1 MKMSSPS
8 FVHLDVNTQYS
19 LGRSIIRQ
27 DQLIDACIDMNM
39 PAFGVT
45 DHNNLFSAYK
55 LYKSSQKKG
64 IKYIIGS
71 TVTILDQKE
80 RTKSKLL
87 LLCENEIGYKHLCAL
102 ITQSYTQGLDREEPL
117 IDKQWL
123 KDCTDGLIAISSYE
137 SGYFQQYKSID
148 ESLNLEKITS
158 LQALFPDRLFIS
170 ISRMGI
176 PNEEKL
182 NQTMIEL
189 STKFNI
195 PIVAVNNPIFI
206 EKDDFL
212 SLDARVC
219 IDQGTILDDQRR
231 AKDYTPQQYFKSP
244 DEMANLFSD
253 IPEALSNTIAIAEM
267 CNFGFENTEHVLPD
281 FETPKDSS
289 IDEYL
294 EKQANDGLKK
304 ILSNGVENPNP
315 YQKRLDD
322 EIEIIKRTGF
332 AGYFLIVADFV
343 QWSREK
349 NIPVGPGRG
358 SGPGSLV
365 AYTLGITDID
375 PIEHDLIFERFLNP
389 ERISMPDF
397 DIDFCVNG
405 RDRVIDYVNEK
416 YGDEKVSQ
424 IITYG
429 TLSARAVVRDVGRI
443 LGYPYGM
450 VDRVAKMI
458 PFEIGITLNDALKK
472 SNELAERY
480 EEDNDI
486 QSIIDLSLKLEGL
499 VRNAGTHAGGV
510 VIAPSNLSDFMPLFK
525 VDDEEGTVTQF
536 DKDDAES
543 IGLIKFDFLG
553 LKTLTVIQNTVDL
566 INLSSESL
574 MDIKKISL
582 EDQTTFSL
590 LSSAR
595 TIGIFQLES
604 PGMRDLIERMQPS
617 RFEDIIALVALFR
630 PGPLQSGMV
639 DDFIERKKGGDTK
652 IIDYLHPSLEPILR
666 PTYGVIV
673 YQEQVMQIA
682 QKLSNYTQGS
692 ADILRK
698 AMGKKIP
705 EEMAK
710 QKDVFIQGAI
720 ENNIAE
726 GSARRI
732 FELIEKFAGYGFNKS
747 HSVSYALIAYQTA
760 YLKAHYP
767 TEFFAASLTYDM
779 ENTDKLIRIKEDC
792 EAFEIEVKP
801 PCVNHSAY
809 EFSVWKKDE
818 IRYALG
824 AIKGIGRSIS
834 EAIYKERKQNGEF
847 KSIFDFCS
855 RLSSEKPS
863 KRTLEALVKSGA
875 MDTFGEN
882 RSTLLKSIQIALS
895 YSNKLNLEQTA
906 GQTNLFYSESD
917 EEQNLPDLIRA
928 KELKIDEKLGF
939 EYSTLGFYFSGHPFD
954 AYRNDCKHFTRY
966 NISALKRMLDSKKR
980 EGYGNNNSLI
990 DLAGLVSE
998 VKRRGNNLAFK
1009 IDDGTAMIE
1018 GIVFGEKMESLKG
1031 SIVNNQLLFLR
1042 GKLRFDSY
1050 ADMWQLVI
1058 EEVSLLEELIS
1069 NKAKKLVIRC
1079 DPNFNPKKLQ
1089 KILKS
1094 HTPGSCSVQL
1104 NYLSD
1109 VNQTKMR
1116 LGDEWKVNPTKQL
1129 RETLA
1134 DELGIDNFQFI
1145 SS

>member
-1 MKMSSPS
+1 MNNPS
-8 FVHLDVNTQYS
+8 FVHLDVNTEYT
-19 LGRSIIRQ
+19 LGRSTIRQ
-27 DQLIDACIDMNM
+27 DQLIDACIEMGM

-45 DHNNLFSAYK
+45 EHNNLFSAYK

-64 IKYIIGS
+64 VKYIIGS
-71 TVTILDQKE
+71 TVTIFDKKE
-80 RTKSKLL
+80 RTKSKLS
-87 LLCENEIGYKHLCAL
+87 LLCENEVGYKNLCAL
-102 ITQSYTQGLDREEPL
+102 ITQSYTKGLKNNEPV
-117 IDKQWL
+117 IDSKWL
-123 KDCTDGLIAISSYE
+123 DGQTEGLIAISSYN
-137 SGYFQQYKSID
+137 SGYFQQSKSSDLTI
-148 ESLNLEKITS
+148 SSEKVIS
-158 LQALFPDRLFIS
+158 LQKLFPERLFIS

-176 PNEEKL
+176 AHEEKI
-182 NQTMIEL
+182 NQSMIDL
-189 STKFNI
+189 SSNCNI

-206 EKDDFL
+206 EKDDFI

-219 IDQGTILDDQRR
+219 IDQGTILEDERR
-231 AKDYTPQQYFKSP
+231 SKDYTSEQYFKSSV
-244 DEMANLFSD
+244 EMADLFAD
-253 IPEALSNTIAIAEM
+253 IPEALSNTIVIAEM
-267 CNFGFENTEHVLPD
+267 CNFGFGNTEHVLPD
-281 FETPKDSS
+281 FKTPDEYS

-294 EKQANDGLKK
+294 EQESKKGLQK
-304 ILSNGVENPNP
+304 ILSDDVENHTA
-315 YQKRLDD
+315 YKKRLGD
-322 EIEIIKRTGF
+322 EIKIIKKTGF

-343 QWSREK
+343 KWSRDQ

-365 AYTLGITDID
+365 AYSLGITDID

-472 SNELAERY
+472 SNELAEKY
-480 EEDNDI
+480 EEDDDI
-486 QSIIDLSLKLEGL
+486 QAIIDLSLNLEGL

-553 LKTLTVIQNTVDL
+553 LKTLTVIQNTVEL
-566 INLSSESL
+566 INFSADSPINIK
-574 MDIKKISL
+574 DILLDDKVTYK
-582 EDQTTFSL
+582 L

-617 RFEDIIALVALFR
+617 RFEDIVALVALFR

-639 DDFIERKKGGDTK
+639 DDFIERKKGGEAK

-710 QKDVFIQGAI
+710 QKDIFIQGAI
-720 ENNIAE
+720 ENSIPEA
-726 GSARRI
+726 SARRI

-779 ENTDKLIRIKEDC
+779 ENTDKLIRIIEDC
-792 EAFEIEVKP
+792 ESFEIEVKP
-801 PCVNHSAY
+801 PCINHSAY
-809 EFSVWKKDE
+809 EFSVWKQDE

-847 KSIFDFCS
+847 KTIFDFCS

-863 KRTLEALVKSGA
+863 KRTLEALVKCGA
-875 MDTFGEN
+875 MDAFGEN
-882 RSTLLKSIQIALS
+882 RSTLLNSIQIALS
-895 YSNKLNLEQTA
+895 YSNKLNHEQSA
-906 GQTNLFYSESD
+906 GQTNLFYSEND
-917 EEQNLPDLIRA
+917 EDRNLPDLRRK
-928 KELKIDEKLGF
+928 KELQVDEKLGF
-939 EYSTLGFYFSGHPFD
+939 EYATLGFYFSGHPFD

-966 NISALKRMLDSKKR
+966 NISSLKRMLDSKKR
-980 EGYGNNNSLI
+980 ESYGNNNSVI
-990 DLAGLVSE
+990 DLAGLVSD

-1031 SIVNNQLLFLR
+1031 FIMNNQLLFLR

-1058 EEVSLLEELIS
+1058 EEATPLEEMIS

-1089 KILKS
+1089 NILKP
-1094 HTPGSCSVQL
+1094 HTPGNCSVQL

-1109 VNQTKMR
+1109 VSQTKMKFS
-1116 LGDEWKVNPTKQL
+1116 DEWKVNPTKQL

-1134 DELGIDNFQFI
+1134 EELGIDNFQFI

>member
-1 MKMSSPS
+1 MK
-8 FVHLDVNTQYS
+8 
-19 LGRSIIRQ
+19 
-27 DQLIDACIDMNM
+27 
-39 PAFGVT
+39 
-45 DHNNLFSAYK
+45 
-55 LYKSSQKKG
+55 
-64 IKYIIGS
+64 
-71 TVTILDQKE
+71 
-80 RTKSKLL
+80 
-87 LLCENEIGYKHLCAL
+87 
-102 ITQSYTQGLDREEPL
+102 
-117 IDKQWL
+117 
-123 KDCTDGLIAISSYE
+123 
-137 SGYFQQYKSID
+137 
-148 ESLNLEKITS
+148 
-158 LQALFPDRLFIS
+158 
-170 ISRMGI
+170 
-176 PNEEKL
+176 
-182 NQTMIEL
+182 
-189 STKFNI
+189 
-195 PIVAVNNPIFI
+195 
-206 EKDDFL
+206 
-212 SLDARVC
+212 
-219 IDQGTILDDQRR
+219 
-231 AKDYTPQQYFKSP
+231 
-244 DEMANLFSD
+244 
-253 IPEALSNTIAIAEM
+253 
-267 CNFGFENTEHVLPD
+267 
-281 FETPKDSS
+281 
-289 IDEYL
+289 
-294 EKQANDGLKK
+294 
-304 ILSNGVENPNP
+304 
-315 YQKRLDD
+315 D
-322 EIEIIKRTGF
+322 EIKIIKKTGF

-343 QWSREK
+343 KWSRDQ

-365 AYTLGITDID
+365 AYSLGITDID

-405 RDRVIDYVNEK
+405 RDRVIDYVNQK

-472 SNELAERY
+472 SNELAEKY
-480 EEDNDI
+480 EEDDDI
-486 QSIIDLSLKLEGL
+486 QAIVDLSLKLEGL

-525 VDDEEGTVTQF
+525 VDDDEGTVTQF

-553 LKTLTVIQNTVDL
+553 LKTLTVIQNTVEL
-566 INLSSESL
+566 INFSADSP
-574 MDIKKISL
+574 MNIKDISL
-582 EDQTTFSL
+582 EDQVTYKL

-639 DDFIERKKGGDTK
+639 DDFIERKKGGETK
-652 IIDYLHPSLEPILR
+652 IIDYLHPSLEPILK

-682 QKLSNYTQGS
+682 QTLSKYTQGS

-720 ENNIAE
+720 ENNIPEA
-726 GSARRI
+726 SARRI

-792 EAFEIEVKP
+792 ESFEIEVKP
-801 PCVNHSAY
+801 PCINHSAY

-834 EAIYKERKQNGEF
+834 EAIYKERKENGEF
-847 KSIFDFCS
+847 KTIFDFCS

-863 KRTLEALVKSGA
+863 KRTLEALVKCGA
-875 MDTFGEN
+875 MDAFGEN
-882 RSTLLKSIQIALS
+882 RSTLLNSIQIALS
-895 YSNKLNLEQTA
+895 YSNKLNHEQSA

-917 EEQNLPDLIRA
+917 EDQNLPELRRA
-928 KELKIDEKLGF
+928 KELQVDEKLGF
-939 EYSTLGFYFSGHPFD
+939 EYATLGFYFSGHPFD
-954 AYRNDCKHFTRY
+954 AYRNDCKHFTGY
-966 NISALKRMLDSKKR
+966 NISSLKRMLDSKKR
-980 EGYGNNNSLI
+980 ESYGNNNAII
-990 DLAGLVSE
+990 DLAGLVSD

-1018 GIVFGEKMESLKG
+1018 GIVFGERMESLKG
-1031 SIVNNQLLFLR
+1031 FIRNSQLLFLR

-1058 EEVSLLEELIS
+1058 EEASPLEELIS

-1089 KILKS
+1089 RILKS
-1094 HTPGSCSVQL
+1094 HTPGKCSVQL

-1109 VNQTKMR
+1109 VNQTRMS

-1134 DELGIDNFQFI
+1134 EELGIDNFQFI

>member
-1 MKMSSPS
+1 MSNPS
-8 FVHLDVNTQYS
+8 FVHLDVNTEYT
-19 LGRSIIRQ
+19 LGRSTIRQ
-27 DQLIDACIDMNM
+27 DQLMNACIEMDMR
-39 PAFGVT
+39 AFAVT
-45 DHNNLFSAYK
+45 EHNNLFSAYK
-55 LYKSSQKKG
+55 LYKSSQKNG
-64 IKYIIGS
+64 IKYIVGS
-71 TVTILDQKE
+71 TITIVDKKE
-80 RTKSKLL
+80 RTKSKLS
-87 LLCENEIGYKHLCAL
+87 LLCENEIGYKNLCAL
-102 ITQSYTQGLDREEPL
+102 ITQSYTKGLKNNEPV
-117 IDKQWL
+117 IDLKWL
-123 KDCTDGLIAISSYE
+123 DGQTEGLIAISSYN
-137 SGYFQQYKSID
+137 SGYFQQSKSSDLTI
-148 ESLNLEKITS
+148 SSEKVII
-158 LQALFPDRLFIS
+158 LKNLFPERLFVS

-176 PNEEKL
+176 PNEEKI
-182 NQTMIEL
+182 NQSMIDL
-189 STKFNI
+189 SSKCNI

-206 EKDDFL
+206 EKDDFI

-219 IDQGTILDDQRR
+219 IDKGMILDDERR
-231 AKDYTPQQYFKSP
+231 TKDYTSEQYLKSP
-244 DEMANLFSD
+244 AEMADLFAD
-253 IPEALSNTIAIAEM
+253 IPEALSNTVVIAEM
-267 CNFGFENTEHVLPD
+267 CNFGFGNSDHVLPD
-281 FETPKDSS
+281 FKTPEEYS

-294 EKQANDGLKK
+294 EQESKKGLQK
-304 ILSNGVENPNP
+304 ILSDNLENHST
-315 YQKRLDD
+315 YKKRLND
-322 EIEIIKRTGF
+322 EIKIIKKTGF

-343 QWSREK
+343 KWSRDQ

-365 AYTLGITDID
+365 AYSLGITDID

-405 RDRVIDYVNEK
+405 RDRVIDYVNQK

-472 SNELAERY
+472 SNELAEKY
-480 EEDNDI
+480 EDDDDI
-486 QSIIDLSLKLEGL
+486 QAIVDLSLKLEGL

-525 VDDEEGTVTQF
+525 VNDEEGTVTQF

-553 LKTLTVIQNTVDL
+553 LKTLTVIQNTVEL
-566 INLSSESL
+566 INFSADSP
-574 MDIKKISL
+574 MNIKDISL
-582 EDQTTFSL
+582 EDQVTYKL

-595 TIGIFQLES
+595 TVGIFQLES

-617 RFEDIIALVALFR
+617 RFDDIIALVALFR

-639 DDFIERKKGGDTK
+639 DDFIERKKGGETK
-652 IIDYLHPSLEPILR
+652 IIDYLHPSLEPILK

-682 QKLSNYTQGS
+682 QTLSKYTQGS

-720 ENNIAE
+720 ENNIPEA
-726 GSARRI
+726 SARRI

-792 EAFEIEVKP
+792 ESFEIEVKP
-801 PCVNHSAY
+801 PCINHSAY

-834 EAIYKERKQNGEF
+834 EAIYKERKKNGEF
-847 KSIFDFCS
+847 KTIFDFCS

-863 KRTLEALVKSGA
+863 KRTLEALVKCGA
-875 MDTFGEN
+875 MDAFGEN
-882 RSTLLKSIQIALS
+882 RSTLLNSIQIALS
-895 YSNKLNLEQTA
+895 YSNKLNHEQSA

-917 EEQNLPDLIRA
+917 EDQNLPELRRA
-928 KELKIDEKLGF
+928 KELQVDEKLGF
-939 EYSTLGFYFSGHPFD
+939 EYATLGFYFSGHPFD
-954 AYRNDCKHFTRY
+954 AYRNDCKHFTGY
-966 NISALKRMLDSKKR
+966 NISSLKRMLDSKKR
-980 EGYGNNNSLI
+980 ESYGNNNAII
-990 DLAGLVSE
+990 DLAGLVSD

-1018 GIVFGEKMESLKG
+1018 GIVFGERMESLKG
-1031 SIVNNQLLFLR
+1031 FIRNSHLLFLR

-1058 EEVSLLEELIS
+1058 EEASPLEELIS

-1094 HTPGSCSVQL
+1094 HTPGKCSVQL

-1109 VNQTKMR
+1109 VNQTRMS

-1134 DELGIDNFQFI
+1134 EELGIDNFQFI

>member
-1 MKMSSPS
+1 MSNPS
-8 FVHLDVNTQYS
+8 FVHLDVNTEYT
-19 LGRSIIRQ
+19 LGRSTIRQ
-27 DQLIDACIDMNM
+27 DQLMNACIEMDMR
-39 PAFGVT
+39 AFAVT
-45 DHNNLFSAYK
+45 EHNNLFSAYK
-55 LYKSSQKKG
+55 LYKSSQKNG
-64 IKYIIGS
+64 IKYIVGS
-71 TVTILDQKE
+71 TITIVDKKE
-80 RTKSKLL
+80 RTKSKLS
-87 LLCENEIGYKHLCAL
+87 LLCENEIGYKNLCAL
-102 ITQSYTQGLDREEPL
+102 ITQSYTKGLKNNEPV
-117 IDKQWL
+117 IDLKWL
-123 KDCTDGLIAISSYE
+123 DGQTEGLIAISSYN
-137 SGYFQQYKSID
+137 SGYFQQSKSSDLTI
-148 ESLNLEKITS
+148 SSEKVII
-158 LQALFPDRLFIS
+158 LKNLFPERLFVS

-176 PNEEKL
+176 PNEEKI
-182 NQTMIEL
+182 NQSMIDL
-189 STKFNI
+189 SSKCNI

-206 EKDDFL
+206 EKDDFI

-219 IDQGTILDDQRR
+219 IDKGVILDDERR
-231 AKDYTPQQYFKSP
+231 TKDYTSEQYLKSP
-244 DEMANLFSD
+244 AEMADLFAD
-253 IPEALSNTIAIAEM
+253 IPEALSNTVVIAEM
-267 CNFGFENTEHVLPD
+267 CNFGFGNRDHVLPD
-281 FETPKDSS
+281 FKTPEEYS

-294 EKQANDGLKK
+294 EQESKKGLQK
-304 ILSNGVENPNP
+304 ILSDNVENHST
-315 YQKRLDD
+315 YKKRLND
-322 EIEIIKRTGF
+322 EIKIIKKTGF

-343 QWSREK
+343 KWSRDQ

-365 AYTLGITDID
+365 AYSLGITDID

-405 RDRVIDYVNEK
+405 RDRVIDYVNQK

-472 SNELAERY
+472 SNELAEKY

-486 QSIIDLSLKLEGL
+486 QAIVDLSLKLEGL

-510 VIAPSNLSDFMPLFK
+510 VIAPSKLSDFMPLFK
-525 VDDEEGTVTQF
+525 VDDDEGTVTQF

-553 LKTLTVIQNTVDL
+553 LKTLTVIQNTVEL
-566 INLSSESL
+566 INFSEDSP
-574 MDIKKISL
+574 MNIKDISL
-582 EDQTTFSL
+582 EDQVTYKL

-639 DDFIERKKGGDTK
+639 DDFIERKKGGETK
-652 IIDYLHPSLEPILR
+652 IIDYLHPSLEPILK

-682 QKLSNYTQGS
+682 QTLSKYTQGS

-720 ENNIAE
+720 ENNIPEA
-726 GSARRI
+726 SARRI

-792 EAFEIEVKP
+792 ESFEIEVKP
-801 PCVNHSAY
+801 PCINHSAY
-809 EFSVWKKDE
+809 EFSVWKQDE

-847 KSIFDFCS
+847 KTIFDFCS

-863 KRTLEALVKSGA
+863 KRTLEALVKCGA
-875 MDTFGEN
+875 MDAFGEN
-882 RSTLLKSIQIALS
+882 RSTLLNSIQIALS
-895 YSNKLNLEQTA
+895 YSNKLNHEQSA
-906 GQTNLFYSESD
+906 GQNNLFYSESD
-917 EEQNLPDLIRA
+917 EDQNLPELRRA
-928 KELKIDEKLGF
+928 KELQVDEKLGF
-939 EYSTLGFYFSGHPFD
+939 EYATLGFYFSGHPFD
-954 AYRNDCKHFTRY
+954 AYRNDCKHFAGY
-966 NISALKRMLDSKKR
+966 NISSLKRMLDSKKR
-980 EGYGNNNSLI
+980 ESYGNNNAII
-990 DLAGLVSE
+990 DLAGLVTD

-1018 GIVFGEKMESLKG
+1018 GIVFGERMESLKG
-1031 SIVNNQLLFLR
+1031 FIRNSELLFLR

-1058 EEVSLLEELIS
+1058 EEASPLEELIS

-1094 HTPGSCSVQL
+1094 HTPGKCSVQL

-1109 VNQTKMR
+1109 VNQTRMS
-1116 LGDEWKVNPTKQL
+1116 LSDEWKVNPTKQL

-1134 DELGIDNFQFI
+1134 EELGIDNFQFI

>member
-1 MKMSSPS
+1 MNNPS
-8 FVHLDVNTQYS
+8 FVHLDVNTEYT
-19 LGRSIIRQ
+19 LGRSTIRQ
-27 DQLIDACIDMNM
+27 DQLIDACIEMGM

-45 DHNNLFSAYK
+45 EHNNLFSAYK

-64 IKYIIGS
+64 VKYIIGS
-71 TVTILDQKE
+71 TVTIFDKKE
-80 RTKSKLL
+80 RTKSKLS
-87 LLCENEIGYKHLCAL
+87 LLCENEVGYKNLCAL
-102 ITQSYTQGLDREEPL
+102 ITQSYTKGLKNNEPV
-117 IDKQWL
+117 IDSKWL
-123 KDCTDGLIAISSYE
+123 DGQTEGLIAISSYN
-137 SGYFQQYKSID
+137 SGYFQQSKSSDLTI
-148 ESLNLEKITS
+148 SSEKVIT
-158 LQALFPDRLFIS
+158 LQKLFPERLFIS

-176 PNEEKL
+176 AHEEKI
-182 NQTMIEL
+182 NQSMIDL
-189 STKFNI
+189 SSNCNI

-206 EKDDFL
+206 EKDDFI

-219 IDQGTILDDQRR
+219 IDQGTILEDERR
-231 AKDYTPQQYFKSP
+231 SKDYTSEQYFKSSV
-244 DEMANLFSD
+244 EMADLFAD
-253 IPEALSNTIAIAEM
+253 IPEALSNTIVIAEM
-267 CNFGFENTEHVLPD
+267 CNFGFGNTEHVLPD
-281 FETPKDSS
+281 FKTPDEYS

-294 EKQANDGLKK
+294 EQESKKGLQK
-304 ILSNGVENPNP
+304 ILSDDIENHTA
-315 YQKRLDD
+315 YKKRLGD
-322 EIEIIKRTGF
+322 EIKIIKKTGF

-343 QWSREK
+343 KWSRDQ

-365 AYTLGITDID
+365 AYSLGITDID

-472 SNELAERY
+472 SNELAEKY
-480 EEDNDI
+480 EEDDDI
-486 QSIIDLSLKLEGL
+486 QAIIDLSLNLEGL

-553 LKTLTVIQNTVDL
+553 LKTLTVIQNTVEL
-566 INLSSESL
+566 INFSADSPINIK
-574 MDIKKISL
+574 DILLDDKVTYK
-582 EDQTTFSL
+582 L

-617 RFEDIIALVALFR
+617 RFEDIVALVALFR

-639 DDFIERKKGGDTK
+639 DDFIERKKGGEAK

-710 QKDVFIQGAI
+710 QKDIFIQGAI
-720 ENNIAE
+720 ENSIPEA
-726 GSARRI
+726 SARRI

-792 EAFEIEVKP
+792 ESFEIEVKP
-801 PCVNHSAY
+801 PCINHSAY
-809 EFSVWKKDE
+809 EFSVWKQDE

-847 KSIFDFCS
+847 KTIFDFCS

-863 KRTLEALVKSGA
+863 KRTLEALVKCGA
-875 MDTFGEN
+875 MDAFGEN
-882 RSTLLKSIQIALS
+882 RSTLLNSIQIALS
-895 YSNKLNLEQTA
+895 YSNKLNHEQSA
-906 GQTNLFYSESD
+906 GQTNLFYSEND
-917 EEQNLPDLIRA
+917 EDRNLPDLRR
-928 KELKIDEKLGF
+928 KRELQVDEKLGF
-939 EYSTLGFYFSGHPFD
+939 EYATLGFYFSGHPFD

-966 NISALKRMLDSKKR
+966 NISSLKRMLDSKKR
-980 EGYGNNNSLI
+980 ESYGNNNSVI
-990 DLAGLVSE
+990 DLAGLVSD

-1031 SIVNNQLLFLR
+1031 FIMNNQLLFLR

-1058 EEVSLLEELIS
+1058 EEATPLEEMIS

-1089 KILKS
+1089 NILKP
-1094 HTPGSCSVQL
+1094 HTPGNCSVQL

-1109 VNQTKMR
+1109 VSQTKMKFS
-1116 LGDEWKVNPTKQL
+1116 DEWKVNPTKQL

-1134 DELGIDNFQFI
+1134 EELGIDNFQFI